1 MNELSQEVF
10 EEWDEDF
17 EEWDKETEENW
28 KERMSEPLKFRKA
41 TPEEIEQ
48 LKKEG
53 RL

>member
-1 MNELSQEVF
+1 MTKQEEKEVYEAYLDRLSMDSCTKEL
-10 EEWDEDF
+10 
-17 EEWDKETEENW
+17 
-28 KERMSEPLKFRKA
+28 